1 MAWGGS
7 FTWAKAA
14 GHGLNQ
20 AAGLASGALFGPI
33 LLLAWRFTA
42 AALLWTILFPAAR
55 RGWTWISV
63 WRSAMLG
70 LLLWAGSTIQMLG
83 LDRTSEAVSAFLT
96 SLSVVFVPLMMA
108 LGLRRPPPAAFWIP
122 VGIAT
127 IGIWLMTGAA
137 PTGFGSGEIL
147 GVGCAVVFSAHMI
160 ALGEVVRRD
169 SPWRMAAGQFLVVGG
184 SSALAHLCVGGDFKS
199 LALPLQRA
207 ILTSQGMWLNV
218 VLLVIFSTM
227 AAYGL
232 MFHFQPR
239 IDPTR
244 AALSYLAEPIFAA
257 LYAYVAMG
265 RIVSAMATLG
275 AGLILSANVLV
286 ELLAWRHRRQALAAT
301 ITAKAMS

>member
-1 MAWGGS
+1 MAWGCS

-14 GHGLNQ
+14 GDGMNQ

-33 LLLAWRFTA
+33 MLLAWRFTA
-42 AALLWTILFPAAR
+42 AALLWMLLFPAAR
-55 RGWTWISV
+55 RGWTWMSV
-63 WRSAMLG
+63 WRSVVLG
-70 LLLWAGSTIQMLG
+70 WLLWAGSTIQMLG
-83 LDRTSEAVSAFLT
+83 LDRTSETVSAFLT

-108 LGLRRPPPAAFWIP
+108 LGPRRPPPAAFWMP

-147 GVGCAVVFSAHMI
+147 GVGCAVIFSAHMI

-169 SPWRMAAGQFLVVGG
+169 SPWRLAAGQFLVVGG
-184 SSALAHLCVGGDFKS
+184 TSALAHLYVGGDLKS
-199 LALPLQRA
+199 LALPLQWA
-207 ILTSQGMWLNV
+207 ILTREGLWLNV

-244 AALSYLAEPIFAA
+244 AALIYLAEPIFAA
-257 LYAYVAMG
+257 LFAYVAMG

-275 AGLILSANVLV
+275 AGLILLANVSV
-286 ELLAWRHRRQALAAT
+286 ELLEWRHRRQALAAT
-301 ITAKAMS
+301 ITARAMS